1 MYPFIFFF
9 LILFPTMVYT
19 RRLDIVPM
27 LYGRTL
33 LFIRSKLSSLH
44 LVTRNSQSIL
54 LPLPLSNQKSV
65 LYTVEYCVQSLSR
78 VQLFVM
84 ARTVAQQA
92 PLSMEFSRQD
102 YWSGLPFPLPG
113 YLPNPGIEP
122 MSLAS
127 LALAGRFFTT
137 VPPGKPTMEYQSA
150 IKKNAMLPFAAT
162 WMQLEIIILS
172 IVSPT
177 EKDKYHMTSLISGI

>member
-1 MYPFIFFF
+1 
-9 LILFPTMVYT
+9 MVYT
-19 RRLDIVPM
+19 RRLDIVPV

-33 LFIRSKLSSLH
+33 LFIRSKRGSLH
-44 LVTRNSQSIL
+44 LVTRNSQCIPL
-54 LPLPLSNQKSV
+54 ALPLPLGNHKSV
-65 LYTVEYCVQSLSR
+65 LYMVEYCVQSLSR

-84 ARTVAQQA
+84 ARTVARQA

-102 YWSGLPFPLPG
+102 YWSRLPFPPPG
-113 YLPNPGIEP
+113 YLPNPGIEA

-150 IKKNAMLPFAAT
+150 IKKNGMLPFAAT

-172 IVSPT
+172 KVSQT
-177 EKDKYHMTSLISGI
+177 EKDKYRMTSLISGI

>member
-1 MYPFIFFF
+1 
-9 LILFPTMVYT
+9 MVYT

-84 ARTVAQQA
+84 ARTVARQA
-92 PLSMEFSRQD
+92 PRSMEFSRQD